1 MKSKGSPMKGSLGKA
16 PLTVGLVSVPFDDAA
31 GDRTLR
37 YELSGG
43 TPTVRAF
50 ERDWNE

>member
-1 MKSKGSPMKGSLGKA
+1 MKGSQGKA
-16 PLTVGLVSVPFDDAA
+16 PLTAELAPASFDGPAQ
-31 GDRTLR
+31 DRTLS

-50 ERDWNE
+50 ERDWNEY